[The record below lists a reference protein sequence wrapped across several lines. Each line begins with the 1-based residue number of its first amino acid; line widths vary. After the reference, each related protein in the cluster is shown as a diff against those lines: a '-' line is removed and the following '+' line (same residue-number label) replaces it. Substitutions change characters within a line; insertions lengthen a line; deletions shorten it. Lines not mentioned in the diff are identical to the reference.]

1 MTKKF
6 RQQVRGRTRD
16 MIRLMNH
23 GGAHWTQMAFKKGRG
38 DKTSYCLLGG
48 AHQIIFGRRMEN
60 NMKRF
65 DEVVYTTFLSTL
77 AEQIDA
83 KRFASMERD
92 RDEPYERWN
101 GKTGAYEEREPTEE
115 EVKERNQEFYQD
127 CENVVMEFN
136 DKSYNYFNHSMT
148 TWADVKAMLQS
159 TIDALK

>member
-23 GGAHWTQMAFKKGRG
+23 GGIHWTQSAFKTGRG
-38 DKTSYCLLGG
+38 DSARYCLLGG
-48 AHQIIFGRRMEN
+48 SHKVIFGRRMEN

-65 DEVVYTTFLSTL
+65 DEVVYTTFLTTL
-77 AEQIDA
+77 AEQIDS
-83 KRFASMERD
+83 KRFAGVERD
-92 RDEPYERWN
+92 RNEPYERWN
-101 GKTGAYEEREPTEE
+101 NKTGAYEKREPTEE
-115 EVKERNQEFYQD
+115 EVAERDRDFYMD
-127 CENVVMEFN
+127 CESVVMEFN
-136 DKSYNYFNHSMT
+136 DRNYGYYATMT